1 MTKYLKVLIKPSE
14 VFKQEK
20 EKASIKKALLIYL
33 IVDFIV
39 GIIYTIGI
47 SFNPQIN
54 FALRLIGAFLPVP
67 LQTIKT
73 ALIVFYLFILPI
85 LSIILVSIFSLIGF
99 IIARLLKGQGSYR
112 VFLYFGAL
120 YYVPIGIIFAILSQI
135 PNIGQYVPYVAS
147 LYVVYPFT
155 IAIKE
160 AFNLSLKKAILIW
173 LIPYL
178 IISGFISFRL
188 IKDLR
193 ITQLNKKITQ
203 DFDLLEEA
211 TKSDDINIC
220 KKISD
225 NLAKEECI
233 AVIDKDT
240 TKCPSQIGYKNDC
253 YRRIGIKTNNLNTC
267 SLITDPWFKSICYKE
282 IAINTNNVD
291 LCKSTKFYYDY
302 DKDECIS
309 KIAIRT
315 NNLALCSSLSSTS
328 SYPGITSSF
337 PRDNCYKELAKI
349 NNDVDL
355 CLLID
360 DSLWRVACVEV
371 IAKNLK
377 DSSLCNKLSNEAT
390 TGIKFE
396 RDSCL
401 RDLRDMK

>member
-1 MTKYLKVLIKPSE
+1 MNKYLKVLIKPSE

-39 GIIYTIGI
+39 GVIYTIGI

-67 LQTIKT
+67 PQLIKT
-73 ALIVFYLFILPI
+73 ALIVFYLVIFPI
-85 LSIILVSIFSLIGF
+85 LSIILVSIFALIGF
-99 IIARLLKGQGSYR
+99 IIAKILKGQGSYR

-120 YYVPIGIIFAILSQI
+120 YYVPLGIIVAILSQI
-135 PNIGQYVPYVAS
+135 PNISQYVPYIVGLCA
-147 LYVVYPFT
+147 VYPFT

-160 AFNLSLKKAILIW
+160 AFNLSSKKAIHVW
-173 LIPYL
+173 LIPC
-178 IISGFISFRL
+178 IIIGGFVSTRL
-188 IKDLR
+188 IKDWR
-193 ITQLNKKITQ
+193 ITQFNKKINQ
-203 DFDLLEEA
+203 DYDLLEEA
-211 TKSDDINIC
+211 MKSDDINLC

-240 TKCPSQIGYKNDC
+240 TKCPSQIGRKNDC
-253 YRRIGIKTNNLNTC
+253 FRRIGIKTNDFSTC
-267 SLITDPWFKSICYKE
+267 SLITDSWFKSICYRE
-282 IAINTNNVD
+282 IAINTNNVE
-291 LCKSTKFYYDY
+291 LCKSMYNDY
-302 DKDECIS
+302 DKNECIS

-328 SYPGITSSF
+328 SYSGGTSSF

-349 NNDVDL
+349 NSEVDL

-401 RDLRDMK
+401 RDMK